1 MYGLPKSVIIKTKK
15 ELLELHK
22 RCIVSYLTS
31 RDLKHS
37 KQKQFF
43 KVYDVYVSYKNID
56 NYFHRPIKLFV
67 YALITDRLKE
77 ITYYVTKKKLNNICI
92 QN

>member
-31 RDLKHS
+31 RSLKHS

-77 ITYYVTKKKLNNICI
+77 ITYYVTKKLNNICI

>member
-31 RDLKHS
+31 RGLNHS

-77 ITYYVTKKKLNNICI
+77 ITYYVTKKINNICI

>member
-31 RDLKHS
+31 RGLKHS

-67 YALITDRLKE
+67 YALITDRLEE
-77 ITYYVTKKKLNNICI
+77 ITYYVTKKDK
-92 QN
+92 

>member
-31 RDLKHS
+31 RGLIKHS

-43 KVYDVYVSYKNID
+43 KIYDVYVSYKNID

-77 ITYYVTKKKLNNICI
+77 ITYYVTKKNK
-92 QN
+92 